1 MTVDASLHFDSNNIE
16 GPFFAICVHPCIRV
30 PVFKFFI
37 LAVLQMK
44 VRAKKKKKKK
54 KKNPLLYIITVKI
67 MRNVQC
73 LMCTVFPNSYLN

>member
-44 VRAKKKKKKK
+44 VRAKKKKKKEK
-54 KKNPLLYIITVKI
+54 EPFTVYYY
-67 MRNVQC
+67 C
-73 LMCTVFPNSYLN
+73 

>member
-37 LAVLQMK
+37 LAVLQMT

-54 KKNPLLYIITVKI
+54 EKEPFTVYYY
-67 MRNVQC
+67 C
-73 LMCTVFPNSYLN
+73 

>member
-54 KKNPLLYIITVKI
+54 
-67 MRNVQC
+67 
-73 LMCTVFPNSYLN
+73 

>member
-44 VRAKKKKKKK
+44 VRAKKKKKRKRTLYCI
-54 KKNPLLYIITVKI
+54 LLLLK
-67 MRNVQC
+67 
-73 LMCTVFPNSYLN
+73 

>member
-37 LAVLQMK
+37 LAVLQINI
-44 VRAKKKKKKK
+44 RAKKKKKKK
-54 KKNPLLYIITVKI
+54 RKRTLYCILLLLK
-67 MRNVQC
+67 
-73 LMCTVFPNSYLN
+73 

>member
-44 VRAKKKKKKK
+44 IRAKKKKKKK
-54 KKNPLLYIITVKI
+54 RKRTLYCILLLLK
-67 MRNVQC
+67 
-73 LMCTVFPNSYLN
+73 